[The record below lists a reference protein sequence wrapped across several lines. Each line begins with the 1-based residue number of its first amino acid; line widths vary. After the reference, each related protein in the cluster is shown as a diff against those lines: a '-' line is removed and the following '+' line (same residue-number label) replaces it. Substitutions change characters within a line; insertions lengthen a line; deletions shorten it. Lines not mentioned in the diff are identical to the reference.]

1 MKICSQIKPT
11 LPKNHKNSY
20 WIKKY
25 YFVKSLCTTCYNFKF
40 LFTIFAWNII
50 HWKWLWEPILD
61 IWSFEWQAPIKSAIT
76 YYLPTSYHSWQ
87 EEPSLGFIIREK
99 VYLSLCSLFWN
110 SKFGAPSAPTLTM
123 PLQVTGKWFSNSFGS
138 HSTVQQIMPFP
149 YSQDYQY
156 VRCRKDFISEKSGF
170 HLMFMYCNHFSWKYP
185 SEYFDFMKY

>member
-1 MKICSQIKPT
+1 MLQFQI
-11 LPKNHKNSY
+11 LVYNFCL
-20 WIKKY
+20 KY
-25 YFVKSLCTTCYNFKF
+25 YSLEVTLRTNFGYLKFWVTSSDQKCNYILPTDLLPFLTEEAVVRFYNPGGGLFFF
-40 LFTIFAWNII
+40 LF
-50 HWKWLWEPILD
+50 
-61 IWSFEWQAPIKSAIT
+61 SFLK
-76 YYLPTSYHSWQ
+76 LK
-87 EEPSLGFIIREK
+87 IRGGGAK
-99 VYLSLCSLFWN
+99 
-110 SKFGAPSAPTLTM
+110 APSAPTLTT